1 MTTCQGLK
9 AKPVGMTLIEML
21 VATAITLIM
30 MGLVAQLF
38 GVFGEGVSA
47 GRSTIEL
54 TDQMRAVSWRLRQDL
69 LGITVTPIPPVR
81 PEAEQG
87 YLEIIEGPASDISAT
102 LNPIAGQS
110 PLDGDCDDIL
120 MFTTRSPGAQ
130 FIGRFGTGT
139 LESPT
144 AEVAWFCKRSPQ
156 QLAGGPTLYT
166 LYRRQLLVTAY
177 VGAGAF
183 QANGNALPWNAPT
196 VAESWQTFYSS
207 YDLSCRLDRGLNA
220 LLPNSLGDLTKRENR
235 FLHNPSGITNPQ
247 SFPYSVAGSSST
259 QLFLNDATL
268 TNARE
273 GEDVILSN
281 VIAFDVRVFDAEAP
295 LRQSSAGATTPGDF
309 GFGSV
314 SGPVVAQGAYVDL
327 KWGTASNPLPFSAA
341 FPPAGSTAFQGL
353 GVSVRAGGGVAT
365 LGMPTYDTWS
375 THYEANGIDEDGDG
389 EPDEGTNGF
398 DDDDDS
404 LVDEPDEQ
412 ETSPPYPVPLRGMEV
427 RIRCYEP
434 SSRQVRQVT
443 VRHTFVPH

>member
-1 MTTCQGLK
+1 MTTRHGFSTHP
-9 AKPVGMTLIEML
+9 AGMTLIEML

-69 LGITVTPIPPVR
+69 VGITVTPIPPVR

-87 YLEIIEGPASDISAT
+87 YLEIIEGPASDISAS
-102 LNPIAGQS
+102 QMS
-110 PLDGDCDDIL
+110 LDGDCDDIL

-130 FIGRFGTGT
+130 FIGRFGAGT

-156 QLAGGPTLYT
+156 QLPDGPTLYT

-177 VGAGAF
+177 VGAGLF
-183 QANGNALPWNAPT
+183 VGTNTMPFSGWEP
-196 VAESWQTFYSS
+196 FYLS
-207 YDLSCRLDRGLNA
+207 YDLSCSLDPSEGVLR
-220 LLPNSLGDLTKRENR
+220 PNSLGDLAKRENR
-235 FLHNPSGITNPQ
+235 FLHNPSGITNQ
-247 SFPYSVAGSSST
+247 QGFPYSVAGGSST
-259 QLFLNDATL
+259 QQFLNDATL
-268 TNARE
+268 KSARE

-281 VIAFDVRVFDAEAP
+281 VIAFDIRVFDAEAP
-295 LRQSSAGATTPGDF
+295 LRQSPAGATTPGDF

-314 SGPVVAQGAYVDL
+314 SGPVAAQGAYVDL
-327 KWGTASNPLPFSAA
+327 NWGNAPNPLPFSAA

-353 GVSVRAGGGVAT
+353 GVSVRAGSGVAT
-365 LGMPTYDTWS
+365 LDMPTYDTWS
-375 THYEANGIDEDGDG
+375 THYEANGVDEDGALGVDQ
-389 EPDEGTNGF
+389 GTNGF

-412 ETSPPYPVPLRGMEV
+412 ETSPPYPVPLRGMEI

>member
-1 MTTCQGLK
+1 MTTCQGRK

-69 LGITVTPIPPVR
+69 VGITVTPIPPVR

-177 VGAGAF
+177 VGAGLF
-183 QANGNALPWNAPT
+183 VGTNTMPFSGWEP
-196 VAESWQTFYSS
+196 FYLS
-207 YDLSCRLDRGLNA
+207 YDLSCSLDPSEGVLR
-220 LLPNSLGDLTKRENR
+220 PNSLGDLTKRENR
-235 FLHNPSGITNPQ
+235 FLHNPSGITNQ
-247 SFPYSVAGSSST
+247 LRFPYTVAGSSGT
-259 QLFLNDATL
+259 QQFLNDASL

-295 LRQSSAGATTPGDF
+295 LRQAPAGATTPGDF

-327 KWGTASNPLPFSAA
+327 NWGNAPNPLPFLAA

-353 GVSVRAGGGVAT
+353 GVSVRAGRVDT

-375 THYEANGIDEDGDG
+375 THYEANGVDEDETLVVDQ
-389 EPDEGTNGF
+389 GTNGF
-398 DDDDDS
+398 DDDSDS

-412 ETSPPYPVPLRGMEV
+412 ETSPPYSVPLRGMEI